1 MMQVMTGST
10 TAVLVLVEGVL
21 IRAVFMESSGEN
33 VALLERR
40 GEVEMA
46 VVRNEDVECSVPVV
60 TVVVVVVVAC
70 VCV

>member
-46 VVRNEDVECSVPVV
+46 VVRNEVVECSVPVV